1 MEKGH
6 LYIIRHGQTDWN
18 VEHKLQGR
26 TDIPLNENGR
36 KMAVEAHEK
45 YKDIKIDICYSSP
58 LSRAYETAQ
67 TVLEGRNV
75 QIIRDDRLMEM
86 SFGKYEGLKG
96 VLNMPEHSVYK
107 LFNNP
112 AGYVADEGAETLAE
126 LYART
131 GDFIQKVLLPEINAG
146 KNVLIV
152 GHGAMNL
159 SIINQLMNIP
169 VERFWENMQGNCE
182 LKEIDLECMGKRNE
196 EIY

>member
-86 SFGKYEGLKG
+86 SFGKYEGLKD

-112 AGYVADEGAETLAE
+112 TISSAASNF
-126 LYART
+126 AR
-131 GDFIQKVLLPEINAG
+131 
-146 KNVLIV
+146 
-152 GHGAMNL
+152 
-159 SIINQLMNIP
+159 
-169 VERFWENMQGNCE
+169 CE
-182 LKEIDLECMGKRNE
+182 AFCFR
-196 EIY
+196 

>member
-1 MEKGH
+1 M
-6 LYIIRHGQTDWN
+6 N
-18 VEHKLQGR
+18 VFKKLSMCLLSGMLCFGLGATTQAATKVG
-26 TDIPLNENGR
+26 NG
-36 KMAVEAHEK
+36 V
-45 YKDIKIDICYSSP
+45 Y
-58 LSRAYETAQ
+58 
-67 TVLEGRNV
+67 
-75 QIIRDDRLMEM
+75 EM
-86 SFGKYEGLKG
+86 STW
-96 VLNMPEHSVYK
+96 
-107 LFNNP
+107 
-112 AGYVADEGAETLAE
+112 ADEGAETLAE

-196 EIY
+196 EIQGTSYNVY